1 MVSLSLSFESLGWIA
16 CLVGNREITFLE
28 VLSVSLR
35 NKQQTQIKFKS
46 LSLILKNDIK
56 YIETDKSWT
65 FVYEI
70 GHCRY
75 IHWSNVLRTRGRR
88 VMTFVPSGFLGL
100 AMNLD
105 NSTIYQSDHIHTE
118 APTIFYLT
126 PTIQKFIIIIRKW
139 SNIVMSIRNMC

>member
-16 CLVGNREITFLE
+16 CLVGNREIAFLE

-46 LSLILKNDIK
+46 LSFILKNDIK

-70 GHCRY
+70 GRCRY
-75 IHWSNVLRTRGRR
+75 IHWSHVLRTRGRR
-88 VMTFVPSGFLGL
+88 VMTFVPSGFLVL

-105 NSTIYQSDHIHTE
+105 NSTIYQRDPIHTA
-118 APTIFYLT
+118 APTISYLT
-126 PTIQKFIIIIRKW
+126 LAIQKFIIIIIKW
-139 SNIVMSIRNMC
+139 STIVLKWSTMY